1 MTVKSRAVIDPG
13 GRLSVPQ
20 DLRKIAGIVAQDV
33 VELEWVDGAIRIRT
47 MEQVLASARK
57 LFAPSV
63 VEDIDGQAK

>member
-1 MTVKSRAVIDPG
+1 MKSRAVIDPG
-13 GRLSVPQ
+13 GRLLVPQ
-20 DLRKIAGIVAQDV
+20 DLRKIAGIAAQDI

-63 VEDIDGQAK
+63 VEDIDGQAD